1 MTIQHLDFQS
11 TGYFSKLLSDYVGK
25 KTDPLPF
32 SKHPHDIAAIGKA
45 TEQYAI
51 LLDRSLLSETI
62 RKQYQ
67 GIQLTSVTS
76 DQIDALK
83 NEDTFCVV
91 TAHQLCLLGGP
102 MYFVIKIANTIR
114 LSREL
119 KQRFPEKNFVPVYWM
134 GSEDHDFEEI
144 NHIRLF
150 GKTIEWTDKQ
160 GGATGRYRTESLNP
174 VLEELGNIL
183 GNAPFAADIM
193 NIVDSAYQH
202 PDLTSATRSM
212 VHQLFGQYGLVIVN
226 GDDKVFKK
234 AFTPILQS
242 ELTESLSYDL
252 VLQQSAQLEAA
263 GYHAQASPRPIN
275 LFFLGENTRERIT
288 LEADGKYHA
297 GDKSFSRVEILHLL
311 KEHPEAF
318 SPNVILRPLLQQG
331 ILPCAAFIGG
341 GGELA
346 YWMQLSSVFERYQIK
361 FPVLVARTSML
372 YITAAQQKRIQKLG
386 LDIQQLFGDAE
397 HLKKNFALQHSQSSP
412 DIQPSLEKILS
423 AMQEVEN
430 IAASIDKTL
439 GPAVAAESKK
449 MQHALEQ
456 IQQRMVRSLKQQ
468 HETEL
473 KQIDQLYQQLF
484 PNGSLQERT
493 DNFMN
498 IYAQSGKSF
507 IEMFINELKPL
518 ADQMVVITQTEAI

>member
-1 MTIQHLDFQS
+1 
-11 TGYFSKLLSDYVGK
+11 
-25 KTDPLPF
+25 
-32 SKHPHDIAAIGKA
+32 
-45 TEQYAI
+45 
-51 LLDRSLLSETI
+51 
-62 RKQYQ
+62 
-67 GIQLTSVTS
+67 
-76 DQIDALK
+76 
-83 NEDTFCVV
+83 
-91 TAHQLCLLGGP
+91 
-102 MYFVIKIANTIR
+102 
-114 LSREL
+114 
-119 KQRFPEKNFVPVYWM
+119 
-134 GSEDHDFEEI
+134 
-144 NHIRLF
+144 
-150 GKTIEWTDKQ
+150 
-160 GGATGRYRTESLNP
+160 
-174 VLEELGNIL
+174 
-183 GNAPFAADIM
+183 
-193 NIVDSAYQH
+193 
-202 PDLTSATRSM
+202 
-212 VHQLFGQYGLVIVN
+212 
-226 GDDKVFKK
+226 
-234 AFTPILQS
+234 
-242 ELTESLSYDL
+242 
-252 VLQQSAQLEAA
+252 
-263 GYHAQASPRPIN
+263 
-275 LFFLGENTRERIT
+275 
-288 LEADGKYHA
+288 
-297 GDKSFSRVEILHLL
+297 
-311 KEHPEAF
+311 
-318 SPNVILRPLLQQG
+318 LLQQG

-412 DIQPSLEKILS
+412 DIQPSMEKIVS

-507 IEMFINELKPL
+507 IEMLINELKPL